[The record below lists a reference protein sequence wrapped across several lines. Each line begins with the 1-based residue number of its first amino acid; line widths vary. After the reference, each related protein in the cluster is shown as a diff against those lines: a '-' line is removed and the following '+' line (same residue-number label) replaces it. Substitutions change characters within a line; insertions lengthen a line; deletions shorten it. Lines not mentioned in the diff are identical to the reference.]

1 MTSAPFGS
9 SGSDDYFDRHKF
21 NELKKRYDSTENDPR
36 ARAAF
41 KKEITSKKGP
51 KSAER
56 LDARI
61 AAARKPAAKPTPSA
75 AKKPIAKPAPKAPA
89 ARKARTPKKK

>member
-1 MTSAPFGS
+1 MTSTPLGPF
-9 SGSDDYFDRHKF
+9 GSDDYFDRHKF
-21 NELKKRYDSTENDPR
+21 NELKKRFDSTANDPR

-61 AAARKPAAKPTPSA
+61 AAARKPAAKP
-75 AKKPIAKPAPKAPA
+75 APKAPV